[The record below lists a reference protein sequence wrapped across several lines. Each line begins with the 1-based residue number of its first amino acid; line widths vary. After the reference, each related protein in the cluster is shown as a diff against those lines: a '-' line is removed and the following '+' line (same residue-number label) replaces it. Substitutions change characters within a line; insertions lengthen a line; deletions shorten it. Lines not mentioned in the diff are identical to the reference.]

1 MWCGV
6 TKAAGK
12 LLLEKHENTG
22 NKDHWT
28 CNAVC
33 FGSFCSSGAETQQW
47 ESGPMTNTDNSGTGE
62 NGGTVGHPVLG
73 AGGAATT
80 TRSAAGRSTRWK
92 KEMTPRAWCSSGLL
106 RSRLCG
112 NSRWTGWGSPRD
124 DPCHNFWGDKIVPG
138 DTSTMWRLGDS
149 KERASTAGYDC
160 SRAVCGGTSSRHHR
174 VGLLLPA
181 GWPGHRCDAVRGSP
195 IGQKSLGGSRN
206 WQWEV
211 DRSLVLKR
219 GSGPH
224 DHHGL
229 LLQSST
235 HQH

>member
-6 TKAAGK
+6 KKAAGK

-73 AGGAATT
+73 AGGGAATT
-80 TRSAAGRSTRWK
+80 TRSAAGRSTEW

-112 NSRWTGWGSPRD
+112 NSLCCVGRPRWIGWGSPRE

-138 DTSTMWRLGDS
+138 D
-149 KERASTAGYDC
+149 
-160 SRAVCGGTSSRHHR
+160 
-174 VGLLLPA
+174 
-181 GWPGHRCDAVRGSP
+181 WPFAYARR
-195 IGQKSLGGSRN
+195 
-206 WQWEV
+206 
-211 DRSLVLKR
+211 
-219 GSGPH
+219 
-224 DHHGL
+224 
-229 LLQSST
+229 
-235 HQH
+235 QHNVAAR